1 MPVRSTQQVDIVVA
15 CPDCS
20 ERVALSPM
28 YVEPQLVKT
37 PSGSYLT
44 AAIGEVERKAHQ
56 CFVASIAQAAPMAAN
71 INAYADA
78 GKREHGHH

>member
-1 MPVRSTQQVDIVVA
+1 MPTRSTQQIDLVVA

-20 ERVALSPM
+20 ERVALQPVH
-28 YVEPQLVKT
+28 VEPQLVKT

-44 AAIGEVERKAHQ
+44 AVIFDVERKAHQ
-56 CFVASIAQAAPMAAN
+56 CYPAPNIAAAMPAN